1 MEGNNN
7 YITKEFYD
15 SNMRE
20 FKEAVYASMAAAEAR
35 CEKAAAEA
43 EARCEKIVAE
53 IRVENEK
60 MRSEFKATHQ
70 RLDNMDRRL
79 DNMEKSQD
87 RFFRNMGF
95 ALTGMTL
102 LFTMLQIFLR

>member
-1 MEGNNN
+1 MENNN

-20 FKEAVYASMAAAEAR
+20 FKEAVYASMRAAEAR
-35 CEKAAAEA
+35 CERIAAEM
-43 EARCEKIVAE
+43 
-53 IRVENEK
+53 RVENEK

-70 RLDNMDRRL
+70 RLDNMDKRL

-87 RFFRNMGF
+87 RFFRNMSL

-102 LFTMLQIFLR
+102 LFTFLQIFLR